1 MQKLY
6 MMYGFLSFKEYR
18 SNFGKVNVFN
28 TTIFE
33 RLPWKIEQNNH
44 FMSD

>member
-1 MQKLY
+1 
-6 MMYGFLSFKEYR
+6 MYGFFSFKECR
-18 SNFGKVNVFN
+18 PNFGKVNVFN

>member
-6 MMYGFLSFKEYR
+6 MMYGFFSFKEYR

-33 RLPWKIEQNNH
+33 RLPWKIEQKNH